1 MRLKNISLL
10 LLIFILGITGC
21 DDEPEKPQVGLPD
34 SLTVQIE
41 SSANDPS
48 IVNVTAKAN
57 AVNFFTITFL
67 DGDNT
72 ESIETPY
79 GTATHTY
86 TKSGLYEI
94 KVKAH
99 ALATNY
105 IERTD
110 TFRVYIEETKTEDG
124 RPLNGYSSPMTYDGM
139 TLVWNDEFDGEALNE
154 SVWNYEL
161 GTGSN
166 GWGNNEQQYYL
177 KENTI
182 VADGY
187 LSIEAKKQFFGN
199 RQYTSSRLTTKNK
212 KSFKYGRVD
221 IRAALPE
228 GQGIWPALWM
238 LGNDI
243 STVSWPNCGE
253 IDIMELVGGTAE
265 GKSDKTVHGT
275 VHWDNAGSYAS
286 YGLSNSISTKFS
298 EEFHVFSLIWD
309 DEKIRI
315 LRDDKQYMV
324 ITTTNPNMSEF
335 HQEFFFIFNVA
346 VGGRWPGSPDST
358 TDFPQKMWVDYIRVF
373 Q

>member
-1 MRLKNISLL
+1 MELR
-10 LLIFILGITGC
+10 
-21 DDEPEKPQVGLPD
+21 
-34 SLTVQIE
+34 
-41 SSANDPS
+41 
-48 IVNVTAKAN
+48 
-57 AVNFFTITFL
+57 
-67 DGDNT
+67 
-72 ESIETPY
+72 
-79 GTATHTY
+79 
-86 TKSGLYEI
+86 
-94 KVKAH
+94 
-99 ALATNY
+99 
-105 IERTD
+105 
-110 TFRVYIEETKTEDG
+110 
-124 RPLNGYSSPMTYDGM
+124 
-139 TLVWNDEFDGEALNE
+139 
-154 SVWNYEL
+154 L